1 MLFRVS
7 ALHSNIIILYNNK
20 DNTKHLKERDERIKK
35 YEALNLLNEKIVSCF
50 KVDKQHKNGYELH
63 AINENGLI
71 YVYNFKSRKL
81 ITVLHARSEQI
92 KRYYK
97 LCNIEIP
104 KIIYN
109 IMQKVDERNKAYNL
123 NNMWKYVRKKQ
134 NGFDCL
140 TILKR

>member
-1 MLFRVS
+1 MLFKVS
-7 ALHSNIIILYNNK
+7 ALHSNIIMLYNNK
-20 DNTKHLKERDERIKK
+20 DNTKHLKQRDERIKK

-123 NNMWKYVRKKQ
+123 NNMWKYVTKKQ
-134 NGFDCL
+134 NGCDCL
-140 TILKR
+140 TI